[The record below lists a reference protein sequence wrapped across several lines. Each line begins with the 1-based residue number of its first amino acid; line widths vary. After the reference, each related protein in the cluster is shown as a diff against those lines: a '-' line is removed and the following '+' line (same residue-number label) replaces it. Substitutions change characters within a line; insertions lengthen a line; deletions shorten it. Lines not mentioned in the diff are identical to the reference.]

1 MQIPGTVL
9 ALLVATL
16 RFDIGLDVSWAV
28 APAIALVALT
38 GASVGYA
45 LATTL
50 RPELTNHVASFLSV
64 AILLFSPINFPAD
77 RMPAG
82 LRALHL
88 ILPVQYM
95 ADVVRGSLSDW
106 VDQQKSR
113 AKADRDQTAELLKT
127 VDDPEFKAFYQSEV
141 ARLTRLLDGIKP
153 GAPLVFAVV
162 VRGVVPQLQSLA
174 SQPGVRLVDVGPSG
188 KASGQAEYH
197 GLRPE
202 EVARVN
208 DTAPRPL

>member
-1 MQIPGTVL
+1 MVAAAPG
-9 ALLVATL
+9 
-16 RFDIGLDVSWAV
+16 GQ
-28 APAIALVALT
+28 P
-38 GASVGYA
+38 
-45 LATTL
+45 
-50 RPELTNHVASFLSV
+50 
-64 AILLFSPINFPAD
+64 
-77 RMPAG
+77 
-82 LRALHL
+82 
-88 ILPVQYM
+88 
-95 ADVVRGSLSDW
+95 DVVRGSLSDW